1 MEKINALI
9 EKLQELK
16 NSGADLSALSYY
28 AQLLQAEVLH
38 ARNRQHQQR
47 MQSTQSNIAV
57 IMPLQ
62 STATESVPATT
73 AAQTT
78 TLPSNKLPETP
89 ISVEVKSVEIVPEVT
104 RQPESKL
111 PETPVPVEVKSVEI
125 APEVTRQP
133 ESKLPEAPAPA
144 TVPPEAE
151 DINTR
156 AARLNTSPT
165 FNNITPS
172 EDINTRAA
180 KAQESFTSAP
190 ALPTVPKAPEPAA
203 VHPAPPV
210 TPAASVTEPPTP
222 EPVRPVAAEVPPATD
237 PVPPKPEP
245 VHPVAAEVPPAAD
258 LVPPKPEPVVTA
270 QPIPTLAATQP
281 VPEKPRPATLF
292 DNIPP
297 TGNGNGHAAT
307 HTGELRKDLNELA
320 ANAGLSLN
328 DRLRQQQVEVAHKL
342 GEMPIHDLRAAIGI
356 NDKYQFIQELFRGDR
371 DLYERSI
378 KTINEC
384 GNLQEADYW
393 IQREIKIIQGW
404 EDDHHLV
411 QHFYSLLK
419 KRFS

>member
-28 AQLLQAEVLH
+28 TQLLQAEILH

-47 MQSTQSNIAV
+47 MQSSQSNIAV

-62 STATESVPATT
+62 SAATEIVPAT

-78 TLPSNKLPETP
+78 TLPSNKQPEASVP
-89 ISVEVKSVEIVPEVT
+89 VEVKQVEMVPEVT
-104 RQPESKL
+104 RQQEA
-111 PETPVPVEVKSVEI
+111 PVPVEI
-125 APEVTRQP
+125 APEVTNPPATPVLEAAKPLQIIPELTHLPETPTPSAVQP
-133 ESKLPEAPAPA
+133 E
-144 TVPPEAE
+144 VE

-156 AARLNTSPT
+156 AARLNNQST

-190 ALPTVPKAPEPAA
+190 VLPILPKAPEPEA
-203 VHPAPPV
+203 VHPV
-210 TPAASVTEPPTP
+210 VPAANITAPTTP
-222 EPVRPVAAEVPPATD
+222 EPVRPI
-237 PVPPKPEP
+237 
-245 VHPVAAEVPPAAD
+245 AAEVPPAAD
-258 LVPPKPEPVVTA
+258 LVPPKPDPVVMA
-270 QPIPTLAATQP
+270 QPIPTLAANQP
-281 VPEKPRPATLF
+281 APEKPRPATLF
-292 DNIPP
+292 DNVPS
-297 TGNGNGHAAT
+297 TGNGNGHT
-307 HTGELRKDLNELA
+307 TGELRKDLNELA
-320 ANAGLSLN
+320 ANTGLSLN
-328 DRLRQQQVEVAHKL
+328 DRLRQQQVEVAQKL
-342 GEMPIHDLRAAIGI
+342 GEMPINDLRAAIGI

>member
-16 NSGADLSALSYY
+16 NSGADLSTISYY

-38 ARNRQHQQR
+38 ARNKLHQQQV
-47 MQSTQSNIAV
+47 QSSQSNIAV
-57 IMPLQ
+57 IMPSQ
-62 STATESVPATT
+62 SPVTVSMPAAT

-78 TLPSNKLPETP
+78 TLPSNKP
-89 ISVEVKSVEIVPEVT
+89 
-104 RQPESKL
+104 
-111 PETPVPVEVKSVEI
+111 
-125 APEVTRQP
+125 
-133 ESKLPEAPAPA
+133 PEAPAPPIAEPDNKPVEA
-144 TVPPEAE
+144 TAPVAVKQENKPEAAAPRVETTPEPE
-151 DINTR
+151 DINSR
-156 AARLNTSPT
+156 AARLNVSPT
-165 FNNITPS
+165 FNNIIPS

-180 KAQESFTSAP
+180 RAQEQ
-190 ALPTVPKAPEPAA
+190 TVPASAKQVQPETPQPIVPAQP
-203 VHPAPPV
+203 HPAPAPV
-210 TPAASVTEPPTP
+210 ASQTPPAAKEPA
-222 EPVRPVAAEVPPATD
+222 PVAANPTP
-237 PVPPKPEP
+237 
-245 VHPVAAEVPPAAD
+245 PVADAMAEVPPAAD

-281 VPEKPRPATLF
+281 AAEKPRPATLF
-292 DNIPP
+292 DDIP
-297 TGNGNGHAAT
+297 TGNNGNGHAAVN
-307 HTGELRKDLNELA
+307 TGELRKDLNELVG
-320 ANAGLSLN
+320 NSGVSLN
-328 DRLRQQQVEVAHKL
+328 DRLRQQQVEVAQKL
-342 GEMPIHDLRAAIGI
+342 GDMPINDLRAAIGI

>member
-47 MQSTQSNIAV
+47 MQSTQGNIAV
-57 IMPLQ
+57 IMPSQ
-62 STATESVPATT
+62 STATENMPATT

-78 TLPSNKLPETP
+78 ILASNK
-89 ISVEVKSVEIVPEVT
+89 
-104 RQPESKL
+104 QPEA
-111 PETPVPVEVKSVEI
+111 PVPVEVKPVQNISEI
-125 APEVTRQP
+125 VHQP
-133 ESKLPEAPAPA
+133 TAPAPA
-144 TVPPEAE
+144 DIKPVQIVPEITRPEGRVTETPAPEAE

-156 AARLNTSPT
+156 AARLNTSST
-165 FNNITPS
+165 FNHITPS

-180 KAQESFTSAP
+180 KAQESFTSTP
-190 ALPTVPKAPEPAA
+190 APKAPEPAPQ
-203 VHPAPPV
+203 PAPPIA
-210 TPAASVTEPPTP
+210 PAASVPAQPTPSTTP
-222 EPVRPVAAEVPPATD
+222 EPIRPF
-237 PVPPKPEP
+237 
-245 VHPVAAEVPPAAD
+245 AAEVPPAAD

-270 QPIPTLAATQP
+270 QPIPTLAVNQP
-281 VPEKPRPATLF
+281 APEKPRPATLF
-292 DNIPP
+292 DDVPP
-297 TGNGNGHAAT
+297 TANGNGNGYVAT

-320 ANAGLSLN
+320 GNTGLSLN
-328 DRLRQQQVEVAHKL
+328 DRLRQQQVEVAQKL
-342 GEMPIHDLRAAIGI
+342 GEMPINDLRAAIGI

>member
-28 AQLLQAEVLH
+28 TQLLQAEVLH

-47 MQSTQSNIAV
+47 MQSSQSNIAV

-62 STATESVPATT
+62 STVTESIPATT

-78 TLPSNKLPETP
+78 TLPSNKQPEVPAT
-89 ISVEVKSVEIVPEVT
+89 VEVKPTEIIPEVTHQVIIPIPAEVKPVQTVPEVA
-104 RQPESKL
+104 RHPESKL
-111 PETPVPVEVKSVEI
+111 PETPTPSAV
-125 APEVTRQP
+125 Q
-133 ESKLPEAPAPA
+133 
-144 TVPPEAE
+144 PEAE

-156 AARLNTSPT
+156 AARLNAHTT
-165 FNNITPS
+165 LNNITPS

-190 ALPTVPKAPEPAA
+190 AHPTVPTAPEPAV

-210 TPAASVTEPPTP
+210 APAANVTEPATP
-222 EPVRPVAAEVPPATD
+222 EPVR
-237 PVPPKPEP
+237 
-245 VHPVAAEVPPAAD
+245 PVAAEVPPAAD

-270 QPIPTLAATQP
+270 QPIPTLGVNQQ

-320 ANAGLSLN
+320 GNAGLSLN
-328 DRLRQQQVEVAHKL
+328 DRLRQQQVEVAQKL
-342 GEMPIHDLRAAIGI
+342 GEMPINDLRAAIGI

-384 GNLQEADYW
+384 SNLQEADYW

-411 QHFYSLLK
+411 QHFYSLLR

>member
-38 ARNRQHQQR
+38 ARNKQHQQR
-47 MQSTQSNIAV
+47 VQSSQSNIAV
-57 IMPLQ
+57 IMPSQ
-62 STATESVPATT
+62 SAMAENIPAAT

-78 TLPSNKLPETP
+78 TLPPNKQPEVPAPIEVKPSQMAPEVPVKPAGNIRETP
-89 ISVEVKSVEIVPEVT
+89 I
-104 RQPESKL
+104 
-111 PETPVPVEVKSVEI
+111 
-125 APEVTRQP
+125 
-133 ESKLPEAPAPA
+133 PAA
-144 TVPPEAE
+144 AQPEAE

-156 AARLNTSPT
+156 AARLNTNPT
-165 FNNITPS
+165 FNNITTS

-180 KAQESFTSAP
+180 KAQESFTNAPANQTLPEVPEPIAVQPVPPVISAP
-190 ALPTVPKAPEPAA
+190 AASATGQPTPPA
-203 VHPAPPV
+203 
-210 TPAASVTEPPTP
+210 TP
-222 EPVRPVAAEVPPATD
+222 EPVFPA
-237 PVPPKPEP
+237 
-245 VHPVAAEVPPAAD
+245 AAEVPPAAD
-258 LVPPKPEPVVTA
+258 LAPPKPEPVVTA
-270 QPIPTLAATQP
+270 QPIPTLAANQP
-281 VPEKPRPATLF
+281 VTEKSRPATLF
-292 DNIPP
+292 DDVP
-297 TGNGNGHAAT
+297 TNGNGNGHAT
-307 HTGELRKDLNELA
+307 VNTGELRKDLNELA
-320 ANAGLSLN
+320 GNNGLSLN
-328 DRLRQQQVEVAHKL
+328 DRLRQQQVEVAQKL
-342 GEMPIHDLRAAIGI
+342 GELPINDLRAAIGI
-356 NDKYQFIQELFRGDR
+356 NDKYQFIQELFRGDK

>member
-28 AQLLQAEVLH
+28 AQLLQAEILH

-47 MQSTQSNIAV
+47 MQSSQSNIAV
-57 IMPLQ
+57 IMPSQ
-62 STATESVPATT
+62 STATESVPTTT

-78 TLPSNKLPETP
+78 TLPSNKQPEAP
-89 ISVEVKSVEIVPEVT
+89 VSVEVKPVEIAAEVT

-111 PETPVPVEVKSVEI
+111 PAT
-125 APEVTRQP
+125 
-133 ESKLPEAPAPA
+133 PAPA
-144 TVPPEAE
+144 AMQTEAE

-190 ALPTVPKAPEPAA
+190 AHPILPKAPEPVAA
-203 VHPAPPV
+203 HPAPPV
-210 TPAASVTEPPTP
+210 APAASVTE
-222 EPVRPVAAEVPPATD
+222 
-237 PVPPKPEP
+237 PPKPEP

-320 ANAGLSLN
+320 ANTGLSLN
-328 DRLRQQQVEVAHKL
+328 DRLRQQQVEVAQKL
-342 GEMPIHDLRAAIGI
+342 GEMPINDLRAAIGI

>member
-9 EKLQELK
+9 DKLQELK

-38 ARNRQHQQR
+38 ARNKLHQQQV
-47 MQSTQSNIAV
+47 QSSQSNIAV
-57 IMPLQ
+57 IMPSQ
-62 STATESVPATT
+62 SSVTVSMPAAT

-78 TLPSNKLPETP
+78 TLPSNK
-89 ISVEVKSVEIVPEVT
+89 
-104 RQPESKL
+104 QPE
-111 PETPVPVEVKSVEI
+111 PPAPVEVKSDTRPVEVPVPV
-125 APEVTRQP
+125 AE
-133 ESKLPEAPAPA
+133 KPAPPA
-144 TVPPEAE
+144 PVEVKQEAE

-156 AARLNTSPT
+156 AARLNVSPT
-165 FNNITPS
+165 FNNVITT

-180 KAQESFTSAP
+180 KAQETPVSPIAQGPVAP
-190 ALPTVPKAPEPAA
+190 VDQVPVQATTPSTPPLPHT
-203 VHPAPPV
+203 PAPVPV
-210 TPAASVTEPPTP
+210 
-222 EPVRPVAAEVPPATD
+222 PVA
-237 PVPPKPEP
+237 
-245 VHPVAAEVPPAAD
+245 AAEVPPAAD

-270 QPIPTLAATQP
+270 QPIPTLAASQP
-281 VPEKPRPATLF
+281 AAEKPRPATLF
-292 DNIPP
+292 DDVP
-297 TGNGNGHAAT
+297 TNGNGHAAVN
-307 HTGELRKDLNELA
+307 TGEIRKDLNDLVG
-320 ANAGLSLN
+320 NNGVSIN
-328 DRLRQQQVEVAHKL
+328 DRLRQQQVEVAQRL
-342 GEMPIHDLRAAIGI
+342 GDMPVNDLRAAIGI

>member
-28 AQLLQAEVLH
+28 AQLLQAEILH

-47 MQSTQSNIAV
+47 MQSTQNNIAV
-57 IMPLQ
+57 IMPSQ
-62 STATESVPATT
+62 STATESVPAAT

-78 TLPSNKLPETP
+78 TLPSNKQPDLPVP
-89 ISVEVKSVEIVPEVT
+89 QEVKPLPVVPEAT
-104 RQPESKL
+104 RQPENNV
-111 PETPVPVEVKSVEI
+111 PETPVP
-125 APEVTRQP
+125 APVQP
-133 ESKLPEAPAPA
+133 D
-144 TVPPEAE
+144 AE

-156 AARLNTSPT
+156 AARLNGHST

-180 KAQESFTSAP
+180 KTQESFTSTPAP
-190 ALPTVPKAPEPAA
+190 DAPEPAA
-203 VHPAPPV
+203 VPV
-210 TPAASVTEPPTP
+210 APAANITAQPTPPATP
-222 EPVRPVAAEVPPATD
+222 EPVRP
-237 PVPPKPEP
+237 
-245 VHPVAAEVPPAAD
+245 AAEVPPAAD

-270 QPIPTLAATQP
+270 QPIPTLAASQP
-281 VPEKPRPATLF
+281 LPEKPRPATLF
-292 DNIPP
+292 DNVPT
-297 TGNGNGHAAT
+297 TGNGHPPT

-320 ANAGLSLN
+320 GNAGLSLN
-328 DRLRQQQVEVAHKL
+328 DRLRQQQVEVAQKL
-342 GEMPIHDLRAAIGI
+342 GDMPVNDLRAAIGI

-384 GNLQEADYW
+384 GTLQEADYW

-411 QHFYSLLK
+411 QHFYSLLR